1 MKKRIIGLDYGSKT
15 VGVAVSD
22 PLGFTAQG
30 LETITRKDE
39 NKLRKTYARIE
50 ALIREYEA
58 EQIVLGYPKNM
69 NDTEGERVEKTLAFK
84 EALERRTGLEVI
96 LWDERMSTVASE
108 RVLME
113 GNVRREDRKTY
124 IDKMA
129 AAFILQGL
137 SELFGESGRIRRFG
151 RYIVIVGFMHVC
163 NMGRVETWQQKQ
175 LH

>member
-1 MKKRIIGLDYGSKT
+1 MVLQLRVWRRLLVRTRINS
-15 VGVAVSD
+15 
-22 PLGFTAQG
+22 
-30 LETITRKDE
+30 ER
-39 NKLRKTYARIE
+39 RHARIE

-129 AAFILQGL
+129 AYFILQGYL
-137 SELFGESGRIRRFG
+137 DYQSFLENQAESEDSEDI
-151 RYIVIVGFMHVC
+151 
-163 NMGRVETWQQKQ
+163 
-175 LH
+175 

>member
-50 ALIREYEA
+50 AL
-58 EQIVLGYPKNM
+58 
-69 NDTEGERVEKTLAFK
+69 
-84 EALERRTGLEVI
+84 
-96 LWDERMSTVASE
+96 
-108 RVLME
+108 ME

-129 AAFILQGL
+129 AAFILQGYL
-137 SELFGESGRIRRFG
+137 DYQGFSENQAESEDSEDI
-151 RYIVIVGFMHVC
+151 
-163 NMGRVETWQQKQ
+163 
-175 LH
+175 

>member
-84 EALERRTGLEVI
+84 EAL
-96 LWDERMSTVASE
+96 DERMSTVASE

-129 AAFILQGL
+129 AAFILQGYL
-137 SELFGESGRIRRFG
+137 DYQSFSENQAESEDSEDI
-151 RYIVIVGFMHVC
+151 
-163 NMGRVETWQQKQ
+163 
-175 LH
+175 

>member
-22 PLGFTAQG
+22 PLVFTAQG

-50 ALIREYEA
+50 TLIREYEA

-129 AAFILQGL
+129 AVFILQGYL
-137 SELFGESGRIRRFG
+137 DYQSFSENQAESEDSEDI
-151 RYIVIVGFMHVC
+151 
-163 NMGRVETWQQKQ
+163 
-175 LH
+175 